1 MKMETM
7 KRMTASFFKQ
17 IPAPVLHGALA
28 VSIDFALFVPYFYYK
43 PVVVSVDQSLTS
55 FLATTFRSKR
65 VCKM

>member
-28 VSIDFALFVPYFYYK
+28 VSIDFALFVPYFYF
-43 PVVVSVDQSLTS
+43 TS
-55 FLATTFRSKR
+55 RS
-65 VCKM
+65 